1 MIGPGMPDEPSAD
14 PSRPPD
20 KSLSLVQ
27 REVALI
33 VVLGVVSLVVFM
45 GTRSFAEW
53 SRETNS
59 AVSRTWYDKGQAL
72 LAEGQAAEGVAS
84 LRKAV
89 AADRGSID
97 YALAL
102 VRALRGVNEDE
113 EAWQILLRLR
123 QQEPENSEINY
134 RLGRLAGQRGQPD
147 LAIRYLNHAL
157 YGIEP
162 ADISIDR
169 RQIQTE
175 LATLLLDQGDTDSAA
190 GLLSLIARELPDE
203 PEARMNLARL
213 YQRAGEH
220 REALGQF
227 NDVLA
232 EAPEMTEAMVGAS
245 ESAFAVGDFVTAD
258 RQLAAAIDAGVPDA
272 DGALAARLSLIR
284 LVVSRDPLAE
294 RVAMTERVRRL
305 TAGLQW
311 AEGRMTG
318 CGEATAPPAPEL
330 STELQA
336 FRRQPRQDLRDTDVL
351 ASGVDLIVRIEA
363 DARTRCASV
372 DPAGEAWVVIQRA
385 RRVAQ

>member
-1 MIGPGMPDEPSAD
+1 M
-14 PSRPPD
+14 
-20 KSLSLVQ
+20 
-27 REVALI
+27 
-33 VVLGVVSLVVFM
+33 
-45 GTRSFAEW
+45 
-53 SRETNS
+53 
-59 AVSRTWYDKGQAL
+59 TWHAKGQAL
-72 LAEGQAAEGVAS
+72 LAEGKAAEGVAA

-89 AADRGSID
+89 AADRGSVD

-134 RLGRLAGQRGQPD
+134 RLGRLAGQRGEPD
-147 LAIRYLNHAL
+147 LAIRYYNHAL

-162 ADISIDR
+162 VDASIDR

-190 GLLSLIARELPDE
+190 GLLSQIARELPDE

-220 REALGQF
+220 RQALVQF
-227 NDVLA
+227 NDALA
-232 EAPEMTEAMVGAS
+232 DAPEMTEAMVGAS

-258 RQLAAAIDAGVPDA
+258 VRLAAAINAGVADA
-272 DGALAARLSLIR
+272 DGSLASRLGLIR
-284 LVVSRDPLAE
+284 LVVSNNPLAV

-318 CGEATAPPAPEL
+318 CGESAAPPPSGLAAD
-330 STELQA
+330 LQA

-351 ASGVDLIVRIEA
+351 ASGVDLIARIEA
-363 DARTRCASV
+363 DARTRCATT
-372 DPAGEAWVVIQRA
+372 DPAGEAWVVIQRS
-385 RRVAQ
+385 RSVTE